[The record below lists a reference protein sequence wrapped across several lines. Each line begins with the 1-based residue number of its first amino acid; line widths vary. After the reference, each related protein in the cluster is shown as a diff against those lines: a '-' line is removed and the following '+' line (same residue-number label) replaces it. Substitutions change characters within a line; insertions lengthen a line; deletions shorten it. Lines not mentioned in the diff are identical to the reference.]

1 MPTRA
6 RDWDRPVHKM
16 MSDELTMDDLLQN
29 GIKEGRD
36 ESAGGT
42 AQGLTKTRKVGSVC
56 ENYAVHYL
64 GFPSFSQ
71 WTGIWIVLQYRSGL
85 NGGIKR
91 DVPSSL

>member
-42 AQGLTKTRKVGSVC
+42 AQGLTKTRKVGSASVR
-56 ENYAVHYL
+56 NKGNTNLNLADGL
-64 GFPSFSQ
+64 GEDNKNPAIE
-71 WTGIWIVLQYRSGL
+71 TPGY
-85 NGGIKR
+85 NE
-91 DVPSSL
+91 